1 MDAHRLRGALALAL
15 FGLLLPGLAW
25 AGPVEDQ
32 VAAAAKALAARDLAA
47 AAKALDA
54 AEAKAPEAG
63 AVLPPATLA
72 RIWYYRGAVA
82 HLQKARASVVM
93 EHWRQALVLDNTLAW
108 EQGIVGDDGDPWSL
122 FEALRTEVRGRGKV
136 GLSIPEKVG
145 KARLFVD
152 GVAVQAGDQAVE
164 GKHLAQITCDD
175 GTVAGAWTT
184 FAKDPRW
191 LKLCPGG
198 IDVNAAPA
206 VAANEDEWG
215 DLGPAFGESPA
226 PEPPKADP
234 PKFESVKPEP
244 PKPEP
249 AVAKAEPA
257 PREGGDPLR
266 RGLQIGGA
274 TLLVGGAAVNFLVVN
289 PAFAAIREAQG
300 DPASVT
306 AAEADALLAR
316 FNTARWSTVGL
327 IAVGAGALG
336 GSFFVY
342 DTALVLGPQ
351 QFGLSGR
358 F

>member
-15 FGLLLPGLAW
+15 FGLLLPGMAW

-32 VAAAAKALAARDLAA
+32 VAAAAKALSARDLAA
-47 AAKALDA
+47 ATKALDA
-54 AEAKAPEAG
+54 AESKAPEAG
-63 AVLPPATLA
+63 AVLTPGTLA

-82 HLQKARASVVM
+82 HLQKARPSVVM
-93 EHWRQALVLDNTLAW
+93 EHWRQALVLDNTLQW

-152 GVAVQAGDQAVE
+152 GVAVEAGAQALE

-175 GTVAGAWTT
+175 GTVAGTWTT

-215 DLGPAFGESPA
+215 DLGPAFGEAPA

-234 PKFESVKPEP
+234 PKAEP
-244 PKPEP
+244 ARPEP

-257 PREGGDPLR
+257 PRQGGDPVR

-289 PAFAAIREAQG
+289 PAFAAISEAQG

-316 FNTARWSTVGL
+316 FNTSRWATVGL
-327 IAVGAGALG
+327 LVGGAGALG
-336 GSFFVY
+336 GSFFVH
-342 DTALVLGPQ
+342 DTALVVGPQ
-351 QFGLSGR
+351 QIGLTGR